1 MYAVL
6 GVSGNTG
13 RVVAERLLALGR
25 GVRVVVRDAAKG
37 EPWRARGAEVA
48 VADLLDAAALTD
60 AFRGVDGAYVL
71 LPPSP
76 ASPGFLAEQARKT
89 DVIAEAARASG
100 LPHLVLLS
108 SVAAQW
114 PAGTG
119 PIVSVHHAEKVLR
132 TAVPATTFV
141 RAAYFVENWAGSLGA
156 IGDGIFP
163 SFLRPD
169 AAVDMVTTEDIGRA
183 AADALLAGPNGHEI
197 IELASGHR
205 QWSPRD
211 IGAIVSRL
219 VGRDLQVVHAP
230 EDSIVPTF
238 TSFGMSRDVA
248 GLYREMISTFN
259 AADGDGWER
268 SGRFVR
274 TATTPDSAIAKLL
287 GR

>member
-25 GVRVVVRDAAKG
+25 DVRVVVRDAAKG
-37 EPWRARGAEVA
+37 EAWRARGADVA
-48 VADLLDAAALTD
+48 VADLFDAAALTE

-76 ASPGFLAEQARKT
+76 ASSDFVAEQARKT
-89 DVIAEAARASG
+89 DAIAEAARASG

-119 PIVSVHHAEKVLR
+119 PIVTVHHAEKVLR
-132 TAVPATTFV
+132 AAVPATTFV
-141 RAAYFVENWAGSLGA
+141 RAAYFVENWGGSLGGVA
-156 IGDGIFP
+156 DGIFP
-163 SFLRPD
+163 TFLRPD
-169 AAVDMVTTEDIGRA
+169 VALDMVTTDDIGRT

-205 QWSPRD
+205 PWSPRE
-211 IGAIVSRL
+211 IGAIASRL

-230 EDSIVPTF
+230 EDAIVPTL
-238 TSFGMSRDVA
+238 TSYGMSGDVA
-248 GLYREMISTFN
+248 GLYREMIATFN
-259 AADGDGWER
+259 TADGDGWER

-274 TATTPDSAIAKLL
+274 TPTTPDATIAKLL

>member
-25 GVRVVVRDAAKG
+25 GVRVVVRDASKG
-37 EPWRARGAEVA
+37 EAWRARGAEVA
-48 VADLLDAAALTD
+48 VADLLDAAALTE

-71 LPPSP
+71 LPPNPTSP
-76 ASPGFLAEQARKT
+76 DFVAEQARKT
-89 DVIAEAARASG
+89 DAIAEAARASG
-100 LPHLVLLS
+100 LPHVVLLS

-119 PIVSVHHAEKVLR
+119 PIVTVHHAEKVLR
-132 TAVPATTFV
+132 AAVPNTTFV
-141 RAAYFVENWAGSLGA
+141 RAAYFVENWGGSLGA
-156 IGDGIFP
+156 LNDGILP
-163 SFLRPD
+163 TFLKPD
-169 AAVDMVTTEDIGRA
+169 VAVDMVTTEDIGRV

-197 IELASGHR
+197 VELASSHR
-205 QWSPRD
+205 QWSPRE

-219 VGRDLQVVHAP
+219 VGRELQVVHAP
-230 EDSIVPTF
+230 EEAIVPTF
-238 TSFGMSRDVA
+238 TSFGMSANVA

-259 AADGDGWER
+259 RGEGDGWER

-274 TATTPDSAIAKLL
+274 TPTSPETAIAKLL